1 MKIIKVLVLTIVM
14 GVVCADVGVA
24 TMADYFICSCFFHRN
39 IYLQEYRLHVH
50 YYDDD
55 QKFSED
61 YSEVIAGKAT
71 KNSSNYYNYLTEITS
86 VELY

>member
-1 MKIIKVLVLTIVM
+1 M
-14 GVVCADVGVA
+14 GVACALSICMHVLGVA
-24 TMADYFICSCFFHRN
+24 IMADYFICSCFFHRN
-39 IYLQEYRLHVH
+39 IYLQEYKFHVH

-61 YSEVIAGKAT
+61 YSEVIAGKAA
-71 KNSSNYYNYLTEITS
+71 KNSSNYYNLTEITS